1 MVGEEMRVRIAGAGA
16 RWREGG
22 RDRERKALREEEEAA
37 PTGGAARHRE
47 KGRGK
52 CGRAGARKWAEAG
65 RSGLV
70 WEERRVGVRS
80 FVFFN

>member
-1 MVGEEMRVRIAGAGA
+1 MRIAGVGA
-16 RWREGG
+16 RRREGG
-22 RDRERKALREEEEAA
+22 RDRERKVQREEEEAA
-37 PTGGAARHRE
+37 PTGGAVHHIE

-52 CGRAGARKWAEAG
+52 RGQARARKWAGAG